1 MEKVELKNQTG
12 KVYCTIEYKKD
23 LNYVYA
29 NWIGFVTVEN
39 VMEGA
44 TKVLEFFKTT
54 QCPNFINDNR
64 QLTGPWRNANEWIE
78 TVWTPKALE
87 LGLKRFAFVV
97 SPNIFG
103 ELSAKDL
110 GVRLDA
116 LGFEMKSFKD
126 FDEAE
131 SWLK

>member
-54 QCPNFINDNR
+54 NCPNFINDNR

>member
-1 MEKVELKNQTG
+1 MDQ
-12 KVYCTIEYKKD
+12 
-23 LNYVYA
+23 A
-29 NWIGFVTVEN
+29 
-39 VMEGA
+39 
-44 TKVLEFFKTT
+44 
-54 QCPNFINDNR
+54 
-64 QLTGPWRNANEWIE
+64 IE